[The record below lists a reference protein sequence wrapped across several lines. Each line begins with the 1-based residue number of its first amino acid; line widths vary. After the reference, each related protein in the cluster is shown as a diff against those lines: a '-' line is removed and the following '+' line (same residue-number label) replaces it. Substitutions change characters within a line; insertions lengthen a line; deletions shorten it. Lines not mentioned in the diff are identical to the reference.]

1 MTVSLILAHPEPS
14 SLNHALARS
23 IVEALEEQGVAV
35 SVHDLYAERFDPSLT
50 AAEIRSHVSGDATVE
65 QHAAELAAADG
76 LVVVH
81 PVWFDAPPAILK
93 GWVDRVVREGTAFER
108 GAEGSFLGLLQVRA
122 ALLITTANAPYD
134 PDTGDA
140 LDHFWKGF
148 VLAAAGVPTVERL
161 HLTPVIASDLATRRG
176 WLEDAAARA
185 ESLFANPPAS

>member
-1 MTVSLILAHPEPS
+1 MAVSLILAHPDPS

-35 SVHDLYAERFDPSLT
+35 SVHDLYAEGFEPNLT
-50 AAEIRSHVSGDATVE
+50 AREIRTHVSGDPAVE
-65 QHAAELAAADG
+65 QHASELAVADG
-76 LVVVH
+76 LVIVH

-108 GAEGSFLGLLQVRA
+108 SEEGGFLGLLRARA
-122 ALLITTANAPYD
+122 ALLVTTANAPYD
-134 PDTGDA
+134 PAAGDA

-176 WLEDAAARA
+176 WLEDAATRA
-185 ESLFANPPAS
+185 EALFAT